1 MSIQMQPPPR
11 YSHEFNAAWRDWLYY
26 MWRQTK
32 GGEEGQTGGGDQN
45 AYHKNVDSEILGTS
59 EKTTPIGSD
68 VLLLEDSAGTYSK
81 KRIQFTNLRAAVLTF
96 GDNDKILFGDA
107 GDGSIYYDG
116 TNLVINPKETGT
128 GYLDVQGTIAVTGVI
143 EEVNT
148 TTKTANYTVVGTD
161 DNILC
166 DTSGGGFTVT
176 LPASP
181 EDGRVYSVLLD
192 VAGNDITVDGNG
204 NNINGSTTAVWG
216 SVGAIILV
224 YNGTQ
229 WNIR

>member
-59 EKTTPIGSD
+59 EKTTPIGAD

-81 KRIQFTNLRAAVLTF
+81 KRMQFTNLRLYVRL
-96 GDNDKILFGDA
+96 
-107 GDGSIYYDG
+107 
-116 TNLVINPKETGT
+116 E
-128 GYLDVQGTIAVTGVI
+128 AVTAV
-143 EEVNT
+143 
-148 TTKTANYTVVGTD
+148 KTANYTVVSAD

-166 DTSGGGFTVT
+166 NTSGGGFTVT

-192 VAGNDITVDGNG
+192 VAGNDLTVDGNG